1 MLINR
6 KLALR
11 LLLTFTLTWMIH
23 PAYSFADTRQRDI
36 YQFEQRLIQLV
47 ESSDYLSMRTL
58 GIVRYDTFS
67 SPIWLVTFEGDAVEK
82 MKVFISGGVHGDEP
96 AGLEAV
102 LATIIEVANDP
113 SKYEHVNIDFVPLV
127 NPSGW
132 VNGIRLN
139 AAGEDINRDFHLLNS
154 QETIIIN
161 DYLISRNRYKL
172 MIDHHE
178 DPRYPGFYMVTY
190 GNSDLSLICDV
201 TQKVKHSG
209 YPLRSFKHNEGF
221 FNVSNKMTPK
231 LKNKT
236 FMSYARSHYSKWAY
250 QIESPT
256 SPKMRDRTIMHSM
269 ADQELISSL
278 R

>member
-6 KLALR
+6 KIAFR
-11 LLLTFTLTWMIH
+11 LLFAFTLTWIFH
-23 PAYSFADTRQRDI
+23 PAYSVTNAQERDI

-47 ESSDYLSMRTL
+47 ETSDYLSMRTL
-58 GIVRYDTFS
+58 GVVKHDTFS
-67 SPIWLVTFEGDAVEK
+67 SPIWLVTFKGDAVK
-82 MKVFISGGVHGDEP
+82 KKNVFICGGVHGDEP
-96 AGLEAV
+96 AGPEAV

-132 VNGIRLN
+132 VNGTRLN

-154 QETIIIN
+154 QEAMIIN
-161 DYLISRNRYKL
+161 DYLLSRHQYKL

-178 DPRYPGFYMVTY
+178 DARYPGFYVVTY
-190 GNSDLSLICDV
+190 GNDHLSLISDV
-201 TQKVKHSG
+201 TQKVKESG
-209 YPLRSFKHNEGF
+209 YPLRSFERNEGY
-221 FNVSNKMTPK
+221 FNVSKKMTPK

-236 FMSYARSHYSKWAY
+236 FMSYARSHYSKRAY
-250 QIESPT
+250 QIESPI
-256 SPKMRDRTIMHSM
+256 SPNMRDRTIMHSIV
-269 ADQELISSL
+269 DQELINSL

>member
-6 KLALR
+6 QIALQ
-11 LLLTFTLTWMIH
+11 LLLTFTLTWMIR
-23 PAYSFADTRQRDI
+23 PAYSFADTQQRDI
-36 YQFEQRLIQLV
+36 YQFEQHLVQLV
-47 ESSDYLSMRTL
+47 ESSEHLSMRTL
-58 GIVRYDTFS
+58 GIVKYDTFS
-67 SPIWLVTFEGDAVEK
+67 SPIWLVTFKGDAVK
-82 MKVFISGGVHGDEP
+82 KKKVFISGGVHGDEP
-96 AGLEAV
+96 AGPEAV

-132 VNGIRLN
+132 VNGTRLN

-154 QETIIIN
+154 QEAIIIN
-161 DYLISRNRYKL
+161 DYLLSRSRYKL

-178 DPRYPGFYMVTY
+178 DSRYPGFYMVTY
-190 GNSDLSLICDV
+190 GSNHLSLISDV
-201 TQKVKHSG
+201 TQKVKKSG
-209 YPLRSFKHNEGF
+209 YPLRSFKRNEGYI
-221 FNVSNKMTPK
+221 NVSKKKTPK

-236 FMSYARSHYSKWAY
+236 FMSYARSHYSKRAY

-256 SPKMRDRTIMHSM
+256 SPNMRDRTIMHSM
-269 ADQELISSL
+269 ADQELINSL

>member
-6 KLALR
+6 KLASR
-11 LLLTFTLTWMIH
+11 LLLTFTLTWMFH
-23 PAYSFADTRQRDI
+23 PAYSSADTQDRDI
-36 YQFEQRLIQLV
+36 YQFEQRLVQLV
-47 ESSDYLSMRTL
+47 ESSDYFSMRTL
-58 GIVRYDTFS
+58 GIVKYDTFS
-67 SPIWLVTFEGDAVEK
+67 SPIWLVTFKGDAVK
-82 MKVFISGGVHGDEP
+82 KKKVFISGGVHGDEL
-96 AGLEAV
+96 AGPEAV

-113 SKYEHVNIDFVPLV
+113 SNYEHVNIDFVPLV

-132 VNGIRLN
+132 VSGTRLN

-154 QETIIIN
+154 QEAIIIN

-190 GNSDLSLICDV
+190 GNNQLSLIADV
-201 TQKVKHSG
+201 TQNVKKSG
-209 YPLRSFKHNEGF
+209 YPLRSFRRNEGY

-236 FMSYARSHYSKWAY
+236 FMSYARSHYSKRAY

-256 SPKMRDRTIMHSM
+256 SPNMRDRKIMHSM
-269 ADQELISSL
+269 ADQELINSL